1 MAGKDIFAVLLCNIG
16 IFKRPDDKLL
26 NRHVICLDTARSEG
40 LLFAQLL
47 DHSEHEQ
54 LKSRSKICGKTIF
67 VVKRKQELQYHIVSG
82 SCHLD
87 RASNVEI
94 GVEC

>member
-1 MAGKDIFAVLLCNIG
+1 MAGKDIFAVVPCNIG

-54 LKSRSKICGKTIF
+54 TQIKI
-67 VVKRKQELQYHIVSG
+67 
-82 SCHLD
+82 
-87 RASNVEI
+87 
-94 GVEC
+94 

>member
-1 MAGKDIFAVLLCNIG
+1 MAGKDIFAALLYNIG

-40 LLFAQLL
+40 LLFAQLR

-54 LKSRSKICGKTIF
+54 TQIKILNMQADYFLSLSVSNIF
-67 VVKRKQELQYHIVSG
+67 LNFLE
-82 SCHLD
+82 
-87 RASNVEI
+87 
-94 GVEC
+94 